1 MGVGRETDSR
11 AYVWEQILDVYK
23 NIHTHTLLEI
33 CNKKN
38 TMLPPPSK
46 PIGECSSVMKTSGEE
61 IQVKMGLSATDPM
74 KNKQIRQFKVRTFRC
89 P

>member
-1 MGVGRETDSR
+1 
-11 AYVWEQILDVYK
+11 
-23 NIHTHTLLEI
+23 
-33 CNKKN
+33 
-38 TMLPPPSK
+38 MLPPPSK